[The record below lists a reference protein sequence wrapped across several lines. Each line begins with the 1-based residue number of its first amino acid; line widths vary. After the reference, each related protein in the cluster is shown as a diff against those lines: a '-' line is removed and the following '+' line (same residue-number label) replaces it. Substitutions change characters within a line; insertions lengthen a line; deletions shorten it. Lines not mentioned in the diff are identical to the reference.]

1 MGLSAAAL
9 YTPMHSGTAG
19 SLSADQKHSAAHA
32 GFEMAQI
39 AINKFTI
46 LENRTSTLFIL
57 INITNGLVSLFVCVV
72 QKKRLPLDL
81 LFFAYVLRVNI
92 FYITNKINSGSE
104 SYAASIPVTEIAQ
117 LFCLFSY
124 CTVSA
129 F

>member
-1 MGLSAAAL
+1 
-9 YTPMHSGTAG
+9 MHSGTAG

-72 QKKRLPLDL
+72 LKKRPLDL

-117 LFCLFSY
+117 LFCLFSC
-124 CTVSA
+124 CTVNA